1 MKSRK
6 RLNRYHV
13 RFCLLNGE
21 RQKRIVLVN
30 TRAMAL
36 LVVAR
41 EIAKLRLPVVQV
53 GIMQKGKRYPEKQ
66 IAPTPTPIPPE
77 TQPVTND
84 TDIT

>member
-6 RLNRYHV
+6 KLNRYHV
-13 RFCLLNGE
+13 RFFVLGGAM
-21 RQKRIVLVN
+21 QKRIVLVKN
-30 TRAMAL
+30 RAMAL

-41 EIAKLRLPVVQV
+41 EVAKLGLPITQV
-53 GIMQKGKRYPEKQ
+53 GIRQKGKRYPEKQ
-66 IAPTPTPIPPE
+66 IVPTPTQIPPE